1 MTDKSSA
8 EPRVSVR
15 LTLARRL
22 ADHTGVRYLAIGG
35 SSFVL
40 DFGLILVFHDLIG
53 WPVWLAT
60 GIAFL
65 TTFVY
70 NYSVQRA
77 FAFSSRAAHGGA
89 LVKYTLLVAVNT
101 VVTVLV
107 VSLFNSTIVGWAGGK
122 VIATIVTMAGNYFA
136 YRFWI
141 FPSRQRSTESK

>member
-1 MTDKSSA
+1 MPDA
-8 EPRVSVR
+8 SVR
-15 LTLARRL
+15 LNFANRL
-22 ADHTGVRYLAIGG
+22 AHHTGVRYLAIGG

-40 DFGLILVFHDLIG
+40 DFGLIFLFHDVFG
-53 WPVWLAT
+53 WPVWLAS

-70 NYSVQRA
+70 NYSMQRA
-77 FAFSSRAAHGGA
+77 FAFTSHAAHGGA

-107 VSLFNSTIVGWAGGK
+107 VSALNSTIVGWAGGK
-122 VIATIVTMAGNYFA
+122 VMATIITTVGNYFA

-141 FPSRQRSTESK
+141 FPNRPRSSESN

>member
-1 MTDKSSA
+1 MKERAYANPGD
-8 EPRVSVR
+8 PVR
-15 LTLARRL
+15 LTFARRL
-22 ADHTGVRYLAIGG
+22 ASHTAVRYLVIGG

-40 DFGLILVFHDLIG
+40 DFGLIFLFHNVIG

-77 FAFSSRAAHGGA
+77 FAFTSRAAHGGA

-101 VVTVLV
+101 AVTVLV
-107 VSLFNSTIVGWAGGK
+107 VSLFNTTIVGWAGGK
-122 VIATIVTMAGNYFA
+122 VIATIITTAGNYFA

-141 FPSRQRSTESK
+141 FPTRPRSSESN

>member
-1 MTDKSSA
+1 MTDNATA
-8 EPRVSVR
+8 EPRDSVH

-22 ADHTGVRYLAIGG
+22 ADHSGVRYLAIGG

-40 DFGLILVFHDLIG
+40 DFGLIFVLHDLIG

-77 FAFSSRAAHGGA
+77 FAFSSEVAHGGA

-101 VVTVLV
+101 VVTVV
-107 VSLFNSTIVGWAGGK
+107 IVSLFNSTIVGWAGGK
-122 VIATIVTMAGNYFA
+122 VVATILTTAGNYFA

-141 FPSRQRSTESK
+141 FPSRPRSSESN